1 MTKQTETK
9 IIYLDNA
16 ATSFP
21 KPPCVYERM
30 EKFLREESANPG
42 RSGHRMSVEAEA
54 SVERARA
61 LLAKF
66 FGIRNS
72 SRIAFTLNC
81 TDALNMAIKGVVH
94 EGDHVITSVLEHN
107 SVLRPLHA
115 LQEDGV
121 IELIKIKPDGETIL
135 NPEEVRKAV
144 KEETRLIV
152 LTHASNV
159 TGAIQPIREIGKI
172 AREGGALFL
181 VDAAQTA
188 GAVPIDVEK
197 DFIDLLAF
205 PGHKSLLGPTGT
217 GGLYVSER
225 VEKISP
231 WREGGTGMGSE
242 SPTHPEEFPYVLEGG
257 TPNTVGIV
265 GLAEG
270 LKFVGEKG
278 IDNIRAHELKLM
290 KTLREGIKEIKKIK
304 TYGPKSVEKST
315 AALSFTI
322 EGPEAAEAA
331 VILDES
337 FNIAVRAGLQCAPL
351 MHQFLGTSPLGTL
364 RVSPGVFNSLEE
376 IEKLLEALGQIVK

>member
-1 MTKQTETK
+1 MSDK

-54 SVERARA
+54 SVEKSRS

-66 FGIRNS
+66 FGIKNS

-81 TDALNMAIKGVVH
+81 TDALNMAIKGIVH
-94 EGDHVITSVLEHN
+94 EGDHVVTSVMEHN
-107 SVLRPLHA
+107 SVLRPLSG
-115 LQEDGV
+115 LEEDK
-121 IELIKIKPDGETIL
+121 LITVTKVKPDSETFL
-135 NPEEVRKAV
+135 NPEDIKKAITP
-144 KEETRLIV
+144 KTRVVV
-152 LTHASNV
+152 LTHATNV

-172 AREGGALFL
+172 VREAGALFI

-197 DFIDLLAF
+197 DFVDLLAF

-225 VEKISP
+225 VEKITP

-242 SPTHPEEFPYVLEGG
+242 KPTHPVEFPYVLEGG

-270 LKFVGEKG
+270 LKFVAEKG
-278 IDNIRAHELKLM
+278 IENIRAHEVKM
-290 KTLREGIKEIKKIK
+290 MSALRAGLQSIKGVKMF
-304 TYGPKSVEKST
+304 GPKSAEKST
-315 AALSFTI
+315 AALSI
-322 EGPEAAEAA
+322 LVDGLEAAEAG
-331 VILDES
+331 VVFDQS
-337 FNIAVRAGLQCAPL
+337 FGIAIRAGLHCAPL
-351 MHQFLGTSPLGTL
+351 MHQFLGTSPYGTI
-364 RVSPGVFNSLEE
+364 RISPGYFNTMED
-376 IEKLLEALGQIVK
+376 IESVISAVKQIGG

>member
-1 MTKQTETK
+1 MSEK

-21 KPPCVYERM
+21 KPPSVYQRM

-54 SVERARA
+54 SVEKSRS

-66 FGIRNS
+66 FGIKNS

-81 TDALNMAIKGVVH
+81 TDALNMAIKGIVH
-94 EGDHVITSVLEHN
+94 EGDHVVTSVMEHN
-107 SVLRPLHA
+107 SVLRPLSG
-115 LQEDGV
+115 LEEDKV
-121 IELIKIKPDGETIL
+121 ITVTKVKPDSETFI
-135 NPEEVRKAV
+135 NPEDIKKAITP
-144 KEETRLIV
+144 KTRVVV
-152 LTHASNV
+152 LTHATNV

-172 AREGGALFL
+172 VRESGALFI

-225 VEKISP
+225 VEKITP

-242 SPTHPEEFPYVLEGG
+242 KPTHPEEFPYVLEGG

-270 LKFVGEKG
+270 LKFVAEKG
-278 IDNIRAHELKLM
+278 IENIRAHELKM
-290 KTLREGIKEIKKIK
+290 MNALRAGLQSIKGVKMF
-304 TYGPKSVEKST
+304 GPKSAEKST
-315 AALSFTI
+315 AALSI
-322 EGPEAAEAA
+322 LVDGLEAAEAG
-331 VILDES
+331 VVFDQS
-337 FNIAVRAGLQCAPL
+337 FGIAIRAGLHCAPL
-351 MHQFLGTSPLGTL
+351 MHQFLGTSPYGTI
-364 RVSPGVFNSLEE
+364 RISPGYFNTMED
-376 IEKLLEALGQIVK
+376 IESVISAVKQIGG

>member
-1 MTKQTETK
+1 MNK

-54 SVERARA
+54 SVERSRSI
-61 LLAKF
+61 LAKF
-66 FGIRNS
+66 FGVKNS

-81 TDALNMAIKGVVH
+81 TDALNMAIKGVVR
-94 EGDHVITSVLEHN
+94 EGDHVITSVMEHN
-107 SVLRPLHA
+107 SVLRPLHG
-115 LQEDGV
+115 LEEDK
-121 IELIKIKPDGETIL
+121 IITLTKIKPDSETFL
-135 NPEEVRKAV
+135 NPADVKKALTP
-144 KEETRLIV
+144 KTRLVV
-152 LTHASNV
+152 LTHAPNV

-172 AREGGALFL
+172 VREAGALCL

-197 DFIDLLAF
+197 DFVDLLAF

-225 VEKISP
+225 VEKITP

-242 SPTHPEEFPYVLEGG
+242 KPTHPEEFPYVLEGG

-270 LKFVGEKG
+270 LKFVAEKG
-278 IDNIRAHELKLM
+278 IDNIRAHELKM
-290 KTLREGIKEIKKIK
+290 MHALRSGLQSIKGVKIF
-304 TYGPKSVEKST
+304 GPKSAEKST
-315 AALSFTI
+315 AALSI
-322 EGPEAAEAA
+322 LIDGLEAAEAG
-331 VILDES
+331 VVFDQS
-337 FNIAVRAGLQCAPL
+337 FGIAIRAGLHCAPL
-351 MHQFLGTSPLGTL
+351 MHQFLGTSPFGTI
-364 RVSPGVFNSLEE
+364 RISPGFFNSMDD
-376 IEKLLEALGQIVK
+376 INKFLEAVGRITI

>member
-1 MTKQTETK
+1 MTKT
-9 IIYLDNA
+9 IYLDNA

-66 FGIRNS
+66 FGAKDS
-72 SRIAFTLNC
+72 TRIAFTLNC
-81 TDALNMAIKGVVH
+81 TDALNMAIKGVIQ

-115 LQEDGV
+115 LQEEGH
-121 IELIKIKPDGETIL
+121 IELTKIKPDVETIL
-135 NPEEVRKAV
+135 NPEDIRKAI
-144 KEETRLIV
+144 KDETRLVV

-159 TGAIQPIREIGKI
+159 TGALQPIREIGKI
-172 AREGGALFL
+172 VRDEGALFL

-188 GAVPIDVEK
+188 GALSINVEK

-217 GGLYVSER
+217 GGLYVGER
-225 VEKISP
+225 VKNISP

-242 SPTHPEEFPYVLEGG
+242 HPTHPEEFPYVLEGG

-270 LKFVGEKG
+270 LKFVAEKG
-278 IDNIRAHELKLM
+278 IDSIRAHELKLM
-290 KTLREGIKEIKKIK
+290 KKLREGLEPLKKIK
-304 TYGPKSVEKST
+304 IFGPKLADKAT

-322 EGPEAAEAA
+322 EGLEPAD
-331 VILDES
+331 VGVVLDQS
-337 FNIAVRAGLQCAPL
+337 FSIAVRAGLHCAPL
-351 MHQFLGTSPLGTL
+351 MHQFLNTSPFGTI
-364 RVSPGVFNSLEE
+364 RVSPGIFNSADD
-376 IEKLLEALGQIVK
+376 IEVLLSALKQIAV

>member
-1 MTKQTETK
+1 MSEK

-54 SVERARA
+54 SVERSRS

-66 FGIRNS
+66 FGVKNS

-94 EGDHVITSVLEHN
+94 EGDHVISSVMEHN

-115 LQEDGV
+115 LEEDKMITLTKV
-121 IELIKIKPDGETIL
+121 KPDSECFL
-135 NPEEVRKAV
+135 NPADIK
-144 KEETRLIV
+144 KTIQPKTRLVV
-152 LTHASNV
+152 LTHAPNV

-172 AREGGALFL
+172 VREAGALFL
-181 VDAAQTA
+181 VDAAQTV
-188 GAVPIDVEK
+188 GAVPIDVDK
-197 DFIDLLAF
+197 DFVDLLAF

-217 GGLYVSER
+217 GGLFVGER
-225 VEKISP
+225 VEKITP

-270 LKFVGEKG
+270 LKFVAEKG
-278 IDNIRAHELKLM
+278 IEAIRAHELKLM
-290 KTLREGIKEIKKIK
+290 SALRAGLAPLKKVK
-304 TYGPKSVEKST
+304 MFGPKSAEKST
-315 AALSFTI
+315 AALSILI
-322 EGPEAAEAA
+322 EGLEPAEAG
-331 VILDES
+331 VVFDQS
-337 FNIAVRAGLQCAPL
+337 FAIAIRAGLHCAPL
-351 MHQFLGTSPLGTL
+351 MHQFLGTSPFGTI
-364 RVSPGVFNSLEE
+364 RISPGYFNTMEDINAVINAIKQL
-376 IEKLLEALGQIVK
+376 